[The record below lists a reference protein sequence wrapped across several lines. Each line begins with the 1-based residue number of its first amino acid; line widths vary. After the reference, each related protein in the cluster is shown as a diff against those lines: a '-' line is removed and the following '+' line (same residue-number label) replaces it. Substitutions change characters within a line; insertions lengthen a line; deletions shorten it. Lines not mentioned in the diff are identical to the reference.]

1 MNQHVDIYVIPEHQW
16 EQEKM
21 REAGHQG
28 RRTWSGACSG
38 VPARAPGSSLL
49 RRSQRAAQKC
59 KHSHLCSPHRGLLPP
74 DPVHA
79 QRSLIRS
86 ASLSLALPLNTI
98 LTQMWL
104 ISDSSPSSTLA
115 VLWDEDWVLPIHSAK
130 GSFSTW
136 EAPDILL
143 VESEGPLASVLRDRV
158 RDSFSEL
165 QASSTPDRKGRS
177 QDPES
182 PLPCSSRNYK
192 QHEIQSPEFQNGLY
206 FLLAM
211 TQSQVI

>member
-49 RRSQRAAQKC
+49 RRSQRAAHKC
-59 KHSHLCSPHRGLLPP
+59 KHSPLCSPHRGLLPP
-74 DPVHA
+74 DPVRA

-115 VLWDEDWVLPIHSAK
+115 VL
-130 GSFSTW
+130 
-136 EAPDILL
+136 
-143 VESEGPLASVLRDRV
+143 
-158 RDSFSEL
+158 
-165 QASSTPDRKGRS
+165 
-177 QDPES
+177 
-182 PLPCSSRNYK
+182 
-192 QHEIQSPEFQNGLY
+192 
-206 FLLAM
+206 
-211 TQSQVI
+211 